1 MTFCNTGPKVS
12 KSNVIMDSHAENTKR
27 IAKNTLML
35 YVRMLFSMLV
45 SLYTSRVVLN
55 TLGVEDYGI
64 YNVVGG
70 VVGMLGFLNASMSGA
85 TSRFLTFEL
94 GRGDSIRLKE
104 TFSSAL
110 IIHISIALIVFVIAE
125 TAGLW
130 FLENK
135 LVIPESRM
143 TAAHIVYQ
151 LSIFS
156 TMLGITQVPYNATI
170 IAHEEMNVYAYV
182 EILNVCLRLLIV
194 YLLIIGDF
202 DKLILY
208 AILLFL
214 VSLLVIGIYR
224 FYCIFHYKET
234 KFHFLWRK
242 DILKPMLNFSG
253 WDLYGNIS
261 VMFRQQGVNMLMNM
275 FIGPIVNAASAI
287 ANSVGGVVMSFVG
300 NVVTAFRPQI
310 IKSYAA
316 KDYNEMFRLINFA
329 VKIISVLFLMIAIP
343 IIFEMHFILAVW
355 LNIVPEYAVDFC
367 RILIITYFFTT
378 ITSIL
383 NIGIHA
389 SGKIFLISFISGTLI
404 WMAVPVIYFLLKNGF
419 HPNWA
424 YYCNGSVSVI
434 VVFVNMCILKYLIRK
449 FSIKN
454 FLLNGILGSLIIGII
469 ILFTVYYIHIHVE
482 YGWIRLTVTVLI
494 SIMEASILTFFLL
507 LNKET
512 KILIIQQSKRIM
524 HL

>member
-1 MTFCNTGPKVS
+1 MT
-12 KSNVIMDSHAENTKR
+12 SHAENTKR

-110 IIHISIALIVFVIAE
+110 IIHVGIALIVFVIAE

-143 TAAHIVYQ
+143 SAARIVYQ
-151 LSIFS
+151 LSVFS
-156 TMLGITQVPYNATI
+156 AMLGITQVPYNATI
-170 IAHEEMNVYAYV
+170 IAHEKMDVYAYV

-194 YLLIIGDF
+194 YLLVIGNF

-208 AILLFL
+208 AVLLFF
-214 VSLLVIGIYR
+214 VSLLIMGIYR
-224 FYCIFHYKET
+224 FYCIFHYEET
-234 KFHFLWRK
+234 KFKFVWDK
-242 DILKPMLNFSG
+242 SILKPMLNFSG

-310 IKSYAA
+310 IKSYAV
-316 KDYNEMFRLINFA
+316 KDYDEMFRLINFA
-329 VKIISVLFLMIAIP
+329 VKIVSVLFLMMAIP
-343 IIFEMHFILAVW
+343 IIFEMHFILTVW
-355 LNIVPEYAVDFC
+355 LNIVPEYAADFC
-367 RILIITYFFTT
+367 RILVITYFFTM

-404 WMAVPVIYFLLKNGF
+404 WMAVPVIYFLLRNGF

-424 YYCNGSVSVI
+424 YYCNGGVSVT
-434 VVFVNMCILKYLIRK
+434 VVFVNMCILKYLIHE

-454 FLLNGILGSLIIGII
+454 FLINGISGSLVIGTI
-469 ILFTVYYIHIHVE
+469 ILFTINYIHMHVE
-482 YGWIRLTVTVLI
+482 YGWIRFIVVVLT
-494 SIMEASILTFFLL
+494 SIIEALTLTFFLL
-507 LNKET
+507 LNKKT
-512 KILIIQQSKRIM
+512 RLLIIYRFKRM
-524 HL
+524 MFKL